1 MRRILRNGAMVLLA
15 AGAAGAVLSQ
25 VSAQNS
31 RQTTLVYGG
40 DWTDLIT
47 LDPGA
52 VYEFSAGL
60 VVDNAYETLVKFEG
74 EDLSTLKPS
83 LATEWDIKD
92 AGDSWKATFKLRTG
106 QKFSSGN
113 PVTAEDVVYSVE
125 RVLALKTNS
134 SFLYTDVANIKPG
147 TTKAVNATTVE
158 FTLPKTASPQSFLSL
173 LTFNVAGIVDSVE
186 VKKHVTNNDFGTGW
200 LKTNSAGSGPFV
212 IKQWDQGQQVILD
225 VNPNA
230 RLKSKLARI
239 VLKNIQ
245 ESNAQKIAIESGEID
260 IAENLSPEMV
270 RDKQKDSKFIVY
282 KADSSRLQYIGMNS
296 GKDSLFADARVR
308 QAVRYAIDQDSIVKD
323 LAGGFAKKIQTI
335 IPFGLLGANPATPYK
350 VDIEKA
356 KALLAA
362 AGKPNGFEFE
372 FQIPT
377 GVCGAGIPCAD
388 LGAKVQADLAKIGLK
403 ANIKQIAQS
412 EGLKIYRA
420 QKGQMVLFQWSPDFA
435 DPDGNGTPMA
445 DYNAK
450 SLAWRN
456 DWNSPA
462 ASKLAQQAA
471 LETNTPKRVAL
482 YKQLTELVLNDGPF
496 AILFQPS
503 VPLTLSNKVENY
515 VRNAQ
520 GQVRF
525 EIVSKKP

>member
-25 VSAQNS
+25 GSAQTS
-31 RQTTLVYGG
+31 RQTTLVYGS
-40 DWTDLIT
+40 DMTDLIT
-47 LDPGA
+47 LDPGQS
-52 VYEFSAGL
+52 YEFSGGL
-60 VVDNAYETLVKFEG
+60 VTDNVYETLVKFEG
-74 EDLSTLKPS
+74 EDLSDLKPS
-83 LATEWDIKD
+83 LATEWDIKES
-92 AGDSWKATFKLRTG
+92 GDGWKVTFKLRTG

-113 PVTAEDVVYSVE
+113 PVTADDVVYSVE

-173 LTFNVAGIVDSVE
+173 LTFNIGGIVDSVE
-186 VKKHVTNNDFGTGW
+186 VKKHVTNNDFGSSW

-212 IKQWDQGQQVILD
+212 LKQWDQSQQVVLD
-225 VNPNA
+225 ANPNS
-230 RLKSKLARI
+230 RLKPKLARVI
-239 VLKNIQ
+239 LRNIQ
-245 ESNAQKIAIESGEID
+245 ESNAQKIALESGEID
-260 IAENLSPEMV
+260 VAENLSPEMV
-270 RDKQKDSKFIVY
+270 KDKQKDNKFVVY
-282 KADSSRLQYIGMNS
+282 KADSSRLQYLGMNS
-296 GKDSLFADARVR
+296 GKDSPFADARVR

-323 LAGGFAKKIQTI
+323 LAGGFAKKMQTI
-335 IPFGLLGANPATPYK
+335 IPLGLLGANTATPYK

-356 KALLAA
+356 KSLLAA

-372 FQIPT
+372 FLVT
-377 GVCGAGIPCAD
+377 TSVCGAGIPCAD
-388 LGAKVQADLAKIGLK
+388 LAAKIQADLAKIGLK
-403 ANIKQIAQS
+403 ANIKQIVEA
-412 EGLKIYRA
+412 EALKIYRA
-420 QKGQMVLFQWSPDFA
+420 QKAQMVLLQWSPDFP

-456 DWNSPA
+456 QWNNPA
-462 ASKLAQQAA
+462 SSKLAQQAA
-471 LETNTPKRVAL
+471 LETNTQKRTAL

-496 AILFQPS
+496 AILYQPS
-503 VPLTLSNKVENY
+503 VPVTLSTKVENY
-515 VRNAQ
+515 LRNAQ